1 LWLSALKYL
10 LLLFLRHAGIQD
22 EAGNNGCEE

>member
-1 LWLSALKYL
+1 LWLTVLEYL
-10 LLLFLRHAGIQD
+10 LLLLLRHAGIEN